1 MCFFLNHA
9 TQHKKENSFK
19 GIFNI
24 KFVRMEKIM
33 GNNDMNLVV
42 KILLIVAVVFCGL
55 SLIVPWIGVG
65 PWGYYTWGFN
75 VLDEW
80 NFFYI
85 DSFTSGVTE
94 AITFGIS
101 MIIAF
106 FITIA
111 ALIVGAVGIKNV
123 GIKKS
128 NSLLTA
134 GILSIVAIIFC
145 VVAMSQF
152 GNNTFGIIGY
162 SYGFFMM
169 IFSAV
174 MFFVAY
180 GIAAVSVSSTPT
192 PVTPPAAVPQQM
204 FYQQPPT
211 TPKMGQPPMQPMPQ
225 QTPPPVTPPP
235 PPPQPAQQQQSAVQ
249 KFCPECGTKI
259 QGNPKFCP
267 ECGKKIA

>member
-1 MCFFLNHA
+1 
-9 TQHKKENSFK
+9 
-19 GIFNI
+19 
-24 KFVRMEKIM
+24 M
-33 GNNDMNLVV
+33 GNNDMNLIV
-42 KILLIVAVVFCGL
+42 KIILLIGVIFCGL
-55 SLIVPWIGVG
+55 SLIVPWVGVG

-94 AITFGIS
+94 AIIFGIS

-111 ALIVGAVGIKNV
+111 ALVVGAVGIKNV

-128 NSLLTA
+128 NSPLTA
-134 GILSIVAIIFC
+134 GILSIVSIIFC

-152 GNNTFGIIGY
+152 GNNTFGIVGY

-169 IFSAV
+169 IFSSV
-174 MFFVAY
+174 MFFVSY
-180 GIAAVSVSSTPT
+180 GISFVTTNIQSNSVPPVAA
-192 PVTPPAAVPQQM
+192 PQQM
-204 FYQQPPT
+204 YYQQPPPT
-211 TPKMGQPPMQPMPQ
+211 QPQQGQPPMQPMPQ
-225 QTPPPVTPPP
+225 QTPPPVTPV
-235 PPPQPAQQQQSAVQ
+235 PPQPHPAQQQPSAAQ
-249 KFCPECGTKI
+249 KFCSECGTKI

-267 ECGKKIA
+267 ECGKKIT